1 MMNRNRILLVYR
13 GGTAGILSTVSNQAR
28 RLAMEGFE
36 TTLVLMGDPDRGR
49 NHQEIEGVEV
59 RWLHLWSRKLPKNGF
74 GWFVKYL
81 EFSIRVFIKTLFD
94 PAKLVVANDIDSLL
108 PVWPAARLSG
118 KRLAYFA
125 VELYAERPGVPAPWL
140 WRCCERFFARRVDA
154 TISCQ
159 EDRTRFMIEN
169 YGTKEPVLTVRNV
182 PFWKPL
188 AQDHHDQIRT
198 WLKTRGVANV
208 KVALYQG
215 MLTARRCVYE
225 LAEAGAYLDPEIVI
239 VLIGDMSEK
248 IRKKFDEIRDR
259 FGTRQKVFVHEY
271 VLPDELGPLT
281 ASCDLGLVF
290 QKNVGANTF
299 YAAPIKLYQYLAAG
313 LPVVGS
319 NFPSV
324 TRILED
330 PERPV
335 GFGADPEDPQAIA
348 KAINTLFAN
357 EKQYLQF
364 HENALWLAENRY
376 RYDKESEALVALYRR
391 LCES

>member
-1 MMNRNRILLVYR
+1 
-13 GGTAGILSTVSNQAR
+13 
-28 RLAMEGFE
+28 
-36 TTLVLMGDPDRGR
+36 
-49 NHQEIEGVEV
+49 
-59 RWLHLWSRKLPKNGF
+59 
-74 GWFVKYL
+74 
-81 EFSIRVFIKTLFD
+81 
-94 PAKLVVANDIDSLL
+94 
-108 PVWPAARLSG
+108 
-118 KRLAYFA
+118 
-125 VELYAERPGVPAPWL
+125 
-140 WRCCERFFARRVDA
+140 
-154 TISCQ
+154 
-159 EDRTRFMIEN
+159 
-169 YGTKEPVLTVRNV
+169 
-182 PFWKPL
+182 
-188 AQDHHDQIRT
+188 
-198 WLKTRGVANV
+198 
-208 KVALYQG
+208 
-215 MLTARRCVYE
+215 
-225 LAEAGAYLDPEIVI
+225 
-239 VLIGDMSEK
+239 MSEK

-259 FGTRQKVFVHEY
+259 FGTLQKVFVHEY